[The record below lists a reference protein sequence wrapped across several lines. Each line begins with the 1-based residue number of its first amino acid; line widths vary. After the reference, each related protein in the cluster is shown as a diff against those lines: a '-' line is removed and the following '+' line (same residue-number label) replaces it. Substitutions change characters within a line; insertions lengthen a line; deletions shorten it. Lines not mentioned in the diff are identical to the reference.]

1 MKPLT
6 LEETRL
12 KEEMKNNCLKVGKYK
27 DEKAKDKFE
36 MLCHLED
43 FEVQYWELQ
52 QENKELKEESKKQK
66 EVIDNIKKCF
76 DDGHFEDG
84 CDCLIIEKYIDS
96 YLERSNSHREDIIL
110 EQRQEISD
118 LEDNWNDLKKYA
130 KEIISTDNE
139 LYGTDLL
146 DKILELEKGGK

>member
-12 KEEMKNNCLKVGKYK
+12 KEEMKNNCLKVGEYK

-52 QENKELKEESKKQK
+52 QENKELKE
-66 EVIDNIKKCF
+66 VIDKAIEYNKKNI
-76 DDGHFEDG
+76 H
-84 CDCLIIEKYIDS
+84 S
-96 YLERSNSHREDIIL
+96 
-110 EQRQEISD
+110 Q
-118 LEDNWNDLKKYA
+118 
-130 KEIISTDNE
+130 T
-139 LYGTDLL
+139 LY
-146 DKILELEKGGK
+146 KILKEE